1 MWFNLLTG
9 SWMTI
14 EEELPQRVR
23 QTIKAANKIL
33 TVFFNP
39 KEFARANML
48 LEVTS
53 FTAAYF
59 VDKVIV
65 ASANRRAQQR
75 GDIACRRLKWYCDNS

>member
-23 QTIKAANKIL
+23 QTIRAANKML
-33 TVFFNP
+33 TFFFDPN
-39 KEFARANML
+39 EFARVNML

-53 FTAAYF
+53 FTAAYV

-65 ASANRRAQQR
+65 PSANRRAQQR
-75 GDIACRRLKWYCDNS
+75 